1 MSGRMTFYGK
11 SHTLIQM
18 TIFYLSWIML
28 YGINQVP
35 YTPEMNPIKSVKK
48 FENEVLKIRLS
59 KHWKLLLISFKKLFK
74 DSKKVS

>member
-1 MSGRMTFYGK
+1 MTFYGK

-18 TIFYLSWIML
+18 TISYLSWIML

-59 KHWKLLLISFKKLFK
+59 KHWKLLLISFKKSFK
-74 DSKKVS
+74 DWKKAF